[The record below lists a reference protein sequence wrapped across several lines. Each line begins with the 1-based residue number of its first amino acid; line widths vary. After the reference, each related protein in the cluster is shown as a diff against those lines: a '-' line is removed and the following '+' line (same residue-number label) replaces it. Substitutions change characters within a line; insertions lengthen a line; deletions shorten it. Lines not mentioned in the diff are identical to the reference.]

1 MPFIPEDDIRL
12 LLDSLGDLP
21 PAEKC
26 PFLLIL
32 VGLPGTG
39 ESTFAG
45 RFAKQIPV
53 VILESDALRK
63 TLINQPVYSDS
74 EHTRVFKA
82 IHELMGKLLGQSVS
96 LVLDAT
102 SMTAKDRRPLYNL
115 ADGLGIKWFVV
126 EMDLPPGIVKK
137 RMERRMQQGASRS
150 DADWTIY
157 QMLKPMFEPVSEEC
171 YRIKTEADFQPVL
184 ARVIKDVKT
193 YIEQEECR

>member
-39 ESTFAG
+39 KSTFAG

-82 IHELMGKLLGQSVS
+82 IHELMGKLLGQSV
-96 LVLDAT
+96 
-102 SMTAKDRRPLYNL
+102 
-115 ADGLGIKWFVV
+115 
-126 EMDLPPGIVKK
+126 
-137 RMERRMQQGASRS
+137 
-150 DADWTIY
+150 
-157 QMLKPMFEPVSEEC
+157 
-171 YRIKTEADFQPVL
+171 
-184 ARVIKDVKT
+184 
-193 YIEQEECR
+193 